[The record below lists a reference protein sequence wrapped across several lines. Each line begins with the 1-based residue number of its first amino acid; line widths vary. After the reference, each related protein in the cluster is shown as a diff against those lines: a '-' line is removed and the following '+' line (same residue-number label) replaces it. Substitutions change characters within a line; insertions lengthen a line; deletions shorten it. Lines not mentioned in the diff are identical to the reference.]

1 MEFLFLLIIK
11 ITLASFAKRV
21 LLENYS
27 KILENIHLE
36 MKNTR
41 RIQQRKQILEYEN
54 NASFRKNCFLLS
66 TCASY
71 TEKVFRYLMEWMILL
86 INLLIH
92 TFARRSF
99 IGKWTFV
106 FDPSFRQIATKREW
120 KFSLDKTLLLELILI
135 NCTLVHI

>member
-1 MEFLFLLIIK
+1 MGDLVEITDSKESSGLIIK
-11 ITLASFAKRV
+11 ITLASFAKRA

-41 RIQQRKQILEYEN
+41 RIQQRKQILDYEN
-54 NASFRKNCFLLS
+54 NTSFRKNCFLLS
-66 TCASY
+66 TCANY
-71 TEKVFRYLMEWMILL
+71 TEKVFRYLMERMILL

-106 FDPSFRQIATKREW
+106 FDSSFRQIATKRE
-120 KFSLDKTLLLELILI
+120 
-135 NCTLVHI
+135 